1 MCGLCGEVR
10 FDGGPVEAEGVIAM
24 RDQMPHRGPD
34 ASGLWLS
41 PTARAGLGFR
51 RLKIVDLSDVA
62 NQPMANEDG
71 TVRLVFNGE
80 IYNFQGLREDLVRR
94 GHQFR
99 SRSDTEVIVHL
110 YEEYGPECID
120 KLDGMFA
127 IAIWDDRQQR
137 LLLARDRAG
146 KKPLFYL
153 HDGRRIAFASEM
165 KAFFG
170 RRDLNI
176 AIDPQAIPSYF
187 IYGYVPTPETFYKGV
202 RQVEPG
208 HVITIERDGK
218 MSSRAYWRLQYP
230 QEGSVPRENHDRPAV
245 KGKLRQLM
253 TDAVERRLISDVPLG
268 AFLSGGVDS
277 TIVVGL
283 MSQLLDQPVKTFSI
297 GFKDSPGYDETS
309 YARMVADRFKT
320 DHTEFIVEPGA
331 FDLIDKLV
339 WHHDGPFG
347 DSSAVPTY
355 LVSQLTRQQVTV
367 VLTGDG
373 GDELFAG
380 YLRFWA
386 ALTAERTPRVLRQGL
401 KAISHSL
408 PVGGSARHKLS
419 RLQRFAA
426 AASLPLEERMTR
438 WSSLFYDD
446 LEQLLAPDLL
456 RSVAPI
462 DKLRYLRR
470 FESTFSGRSTLSKI
484 LSINFNTYLL
494 DDLLIK
500 TDRCTMAN
508 SLEARSPFLDTALM
522 EYVAGLPDDMKLSRG
537 QTKVILREAFD
548 DLIPPVIQQRAKM
561 GFGIPFGLWFRGA
574 LRDVLH
580 DHLLS
585 PQARYRDY
593 LSPVHVHRLVKRHD
607 DGEADLG
614 LPLWTL
620 LSFEIWL
627 RSFPGWVNERPV
639 ETAAGQ
645 VRHGYGGQA
654 GA

>member
-10 FDGGPVEAEGVIAM
+10 FDGGPIEAAAVISM

-34 ASGLWLS
+34 AAGLYVS
-41 PTARAGLGFR
+41 PKASAGLGFR

-62 NQPMANEDG
+62 NQPMPNEDG
-71 TVRLVFNGE
+71 TVQVVFNGE
-80 IYNFQGLREDLVRR
+80 IYNFQELRGELLSR

-110 YEEYGPECID
+110 YEEYGPQCID

-127 IAIWDDRQQR
+127 IAIWDERRQR
-137 LLLARDRAG
+137 LVLARDRAG

-153 HDGRRIAFASEM
+153 NTGRRIVFASEM

-170 RRDLNI
+170 RRDLNLT
-176 AIDPQAIPSYF
+176 IDPKAIPYYF
-187 IYGYVPTPETFYKGV
+187 IYGYVPCPQTFYRDV
-202 RQVEPG
+202 RQLEPG
-208 HVITIERDGK
+208 SVMTVERDGT
-218 MSSRAYWRLQYP
+218 MSSRVYWALDYP
-230 QEGSVPRENHDRPAV
+230 AETSVPRENYERAAV
-245 KGKLRQLM
+245 KAKLRALM
-253 TDAVERRLISDVPLG
+253 THAVERRLISDVPLG

-283 MSQLLDQPVKTFSI
+283 MSQLLDRPVKTFSI

-309 YARMVADRFKT
+309 YARLVAERFKT

-331 FDLIDKLV
+331 FDLIDKLI

-355 LVSQLTRQQVTV
+355 LVSQLTRRQVTV

-380 YLRFWA
+380 YLRFYA
-386 ALTAERTPRVLRQGL
+386 ALTAERIPQVVRGAL
-401 KAISHSL
+401 KALSRRL
-408 PVGGSARHKLS
+408 PVGGSARHLLS
-419 RLQRFAA
+419 RMQRFAA
-426 AASLPLEERMTR
+426 AASLPLEERITR

-446 LEQLLAPDLL
+446 IEELLSPELL

-462 DKLRYLRR
+462 DKLHYLRR
-470 FESTFSGRSTLSKI
+470 FQGSLRGRSTLGQI
-484 LSINFNTYLL
+484 LAINFNTYLL

-508 SLEARSPFLDTALM
+508 SLEARAPFLDTALM
-522 EYVAGLPDDMKLSRG
+522 EYVAGVPDSMKLARG
-537 QTKVILREAFD
+537 RTKIILRETFD
-548 DLIPPVIQQRAKM
+548 DLIPPEIQRRGKM

-593 LSPVHVHRLVKRHD
+593 LSSSYVHRLVKRHD
-607 DGEADLG
+607 EGDADLG

-627 RSFPGWVNERPV
+627 RSFPRWVNERPA
-639 ETAAGQ
+639 ETAA
-645 VRHGYGGQA
+645 A
-654 GA
+654 TA